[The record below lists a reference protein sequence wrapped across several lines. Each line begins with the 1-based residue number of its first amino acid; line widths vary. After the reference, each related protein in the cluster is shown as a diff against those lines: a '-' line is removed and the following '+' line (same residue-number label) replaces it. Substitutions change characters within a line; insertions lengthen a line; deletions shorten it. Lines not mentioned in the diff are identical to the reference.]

1 MVLGVDDKVEVVWD
15 GAKPC
20 RVDGV
25 VQEVFGGRGGGSEA
39 VVRAMVV

>member
-1 MVLGVDDKVEVVWD
+1 MVLGVDDKVEGLWD

-25 VQEVFGGRGGGSEA
+25 VQEVLGGGVSEA
-39 VVRAMVV
+39 VVRAIVV